1 MKKYFEGKYSLAIN
15 FWGFLIFGGLIVR
28 GACGYFSAY
37 LNAPDLLLLAIIYTF
52 ITSVVTWR
60 SASNNKES
68 HPSKYI
74 WKGNAAQIISL
85 LHLIGGI
92 YIFFDMYLN
101 II

>member
-28 GACGYFSAY
+28 GVCGYFSTY
-37 LNAPDLLLLAIIYTF
+37 VPDLLLLAIIYTF

-68 HPSKYI
+68 HPSNYI
-74 WKGNAAQIISL
+74 WKGTAAQIISL
-85 LHLIGGI
+85 LHLVGGI
-92 YIFFDMYLN
+92 YLFFSMYLN
-101 II
+101 VI

>member
-28 GACGYFSAY
+28 GVCGYFSTY
-37 LNAPDLLLLAIIYTF
+37 VPDLLLLAIIYTF

-68 HPSKYI
+68 QPSKYI
-74 WKGNAAQIISL
+74 WKGTAAQIISL
-85 LHLIGGI
+85 LHVVGGI
-92 YIFFDMYLN
+92 YLFFSMYLN
-101 II
+101 VI

>member
-28 GACGYFSAY
+28 GVCGYFSTY
-37 LNAPDLLLLAIIYTF
+37 VPDLLLLAIIYTF

-68 HPSKYI
+68 QPSKYI
-74 WKGNAAQIISL
+74 WKGTTAQIISL
-85 LHLIGGI
+85 LHLVGGI
-92 YIFFDMYLN
+92 YLFFSMYLN
-101 II
+101 VI